1 MPCNVVLLIAFAT
14 LFFNQSTSIYIK
26 PKYVLSIK
34 TFTEKLCDEIKL
46 FYILLN
52 IKYLLVVFK
61 KKSILTLVSLLQ
73 SFFFSINGNI

>member
-61 KKSILTLVSLLQ
+61 KKIYLDISESLAIIFLLY
-73 SFFFSINGNI
+73 